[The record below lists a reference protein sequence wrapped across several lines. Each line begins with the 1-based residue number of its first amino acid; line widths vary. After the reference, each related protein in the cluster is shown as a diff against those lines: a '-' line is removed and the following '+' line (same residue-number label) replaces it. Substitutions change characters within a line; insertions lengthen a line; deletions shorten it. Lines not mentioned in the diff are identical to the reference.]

1 MKLHTIPHTIS
12 WALLLVL
19 LALLSP
25 AQAADVL
32 FPPGSR
38 IGLAP
43 PPGLNPSATFQGFE
57 DVAHSVAV
65 VVAVL
70 PREAHWDLRR
80 STSAEELKKRGL
92 TFENRE
98 EQKLDSGEA
107 SLVIVRQ
114 EVDKLKLRKWIYS
127 LLTPDLIALVT
138 IQVPD
143 EAATF
148 YPETA
153 IRAALSTVAIRA
165 TVPAEEQL
173 GLLPFRVGELA
184 QFRIGGV
191 IPGRA
196 IMLTDA
202 TADDPGPE
210 VDTHIVV
217 AVAPG
222 GPGQAADRNT
232 FARDVFGSIPNIR
245 DIHINSAEP
254 LRIGGQPGHQ
264 VMATAKDVRT
274 GADINIVQWL
284 RFGSGAYLHMIGIT
298 RTSAWIPAYARF
310 RQVRDGI
317 ELQ

>member
-1 MKLHTIPHTIS
+1 MKLHTMPF
-12 WALLLVL
+12 ALLFVL
-19 LALLSP
+19 LVLLSP
-25 AQAADVL
+25 AQAADVV

-43 PPGLNPSATFQGFE
+43 PPGMNPSATFQGFE
-57 DVAHSVAV
+57 DAANSVAV
-65 VVAVL
+65 VIAAL

-92 TFENRE
+92 TFEKRE
-98 EQKLDSGEA
+98 DQKLDSGEA
-107 SLVIVRQ
+107 SLVIARQ
-114 EVDKLKLRKWIYS
+114 EVDKLKLRKWIFS

-143 EAATF
+143 DAVKLYPEAA
-148 YPETA
+148 
-153 IRAALSTVAIRA
+153 IRTALSTVTIRA

-173 GLLPFRVGELA
+173 GLLPFRVSELA

-202 TADDPGPE
+202 TDDPGAD
-210 VDTHIVV
+210 VDSHIVV

-245 DIHINSAEP
+245 DVHVSSAEP

-264 VMATAKDVRT
+264 VMATAKDART

-284 RFGSGAYLHMIGIT
+284 RFGSGAYLHMIGIA
-298 RTSAWIPAYARF
+298 RTSTWIPAYARF

>member
-1 MKLHTIPHTIS
+1 MTILRS
-12 WALLLVL
+12 LLVM

-25 AQAADVL
+25 AQALDIL
-32 FPPGSR
+32 FPVGSR

-43 PPGLNPSATFQGFE
+43 PPGVSPSRNFQGFE
-57 DVAHSVAV
+57 DATHNVAV
-65 VVAVL
+65 VIAAL
-70 PREAHWDLRR
+70 PREAHWDLQR
-80 STSAEELKKRGL
+80 STTPEELKKRGL
-92 TFENRE
+92 TFEKRE
-98 EQKLDSGEA
+98 DQALAAGDA
-107 SLVIVRQ
+107 FLVIAHQ
-114 EVDKLKLRKWIYS
+114 EVDKIKLRKWIFAV
-127 LLTPDLIALVT
+127 LTSDMIALVT

-143 EAATF
+143 EAAKF

-153 IRAALSTVAIRA
+153 IRAALSTVTIRPS
-165 TVPAEEQL
+165 VPVEEQL

-202 TADDPGPE
+202 ATDEPGPD
-210 VDTHIVV
+210 VDSHIVV

-222 GPGQAADRNT
+222 GPGQSGNRES
-232 FARDVFGSIPNIR
+232 FARDLFGTIPNIKDVR
-245 DIHINSAEP
+245 VNSAEA

-264 VMATAKDVRT
+264 VMAVGKDVRT
-274 GADINIVQWL
+274 GTDINIVQWL
-284 RFGSGAYLHMIGIT
+284 RFGGGAYLHMIGVA
-298 RTSAWIPAYARF
+298 RTNAWIPAYARF